1 MRVLI
6 VGDVH
11 GQHQELAEVL
21 RQAQTDVGIAAA
33 IQVGD
38 FGFDQEHMA
47 QLPRFPVPVHVID
60 GNHEDHRWLRRALL
74 TGAARGWKATAN
86 LIYQPRPSVGRFGSS
101 AVGFLGGALHVDR
114 PQKHNLVG
122 RFPNYILRQHR
133 EQAAKLFNCEQPELI
148 ITHSCPAGVGIG
160 MRCSPELEAGVVE
173 HVVKA
178 GFDPGPP
185 DDCGE
190 LELRELWRALNYRP
204 RGWVFGHFHR
214 THEAL
219 VEGTRFVCLGEE
231 RAGQPQPLWLWDTD
245 ERKLLKVRL

>member
-11 GQHQELAEVL
+11 GQHRELAEVL
-21 RQAQTDVGIAAA
+21 RQVQTDLGIAAA

-38 FGFDQEHMA
+38 FGFDAEHMA

-60 GNHEDHRWLRRALL
+60 GNHENHAWLRRALL
-74 TGAARGWKATAN
+74 TGAANAWQKEAN
-86 LIYQPRPSVGRFGSS
+86 LIYQPRPSVAWLGKSKI
-101 AVGFLGGALHVDR
+101 GFMGGALHVDR
-114 PQKHNLVG
+114 PQKHNLLS
-122 RFPNYILRQHR
+122 RFPNYILRRHR
-133 EQAAKLFNCEQPELI
+133 EQAMALFNREKPELI
-148 ITHSCPAGVGIG
+148 VTHSCPAGVGIG
-160 MRCSPELEAGVVE
+160 IRCSPELEAGVAE

-185 DDCGE
+185 GDCGE
-190 LELRELWRALNYRP
+190 VELRELWRELIYRP
-204 RGWVFGHFHR
+204 RGWAFGHFHR

-219 VEGTRFVCLGEE
+219 VEGTHFVCVGEE
-231 RAGQPQPLWLWDTD
+231 LSGTARALWLWDTD